1 MRPLLLCVK
10 MVRMNVTFFCPRCE
24 QANDLE
30 ITTDTSTLTCSH
42 CQAEISVPPNAFVD
56 GKLER
61 CVVCPSADLFVRKDF
76 PQRLGVAIV
85 AIGFAVSCVTWYL
98 HRTTATFAVLFATA
112 LVDFVLYRVV
122 GDALVCYRCGAHYRH
137 IDGLENHARFDLETH
152 ERYRQQAAR
161 LAEERARRL
170 RDAVSQ

>member
-1 MRPLLLCVK
+1 MLCVK
-10 MVRMNVTFFCPRCE
+10 MIRMNVAFSCPRCE

-30 ITTDTSTLTCSH
+30 LVAGSSALLCPH
-42 CQAEISVPPNAFVD
+42 CRAEISVPHDAFVD

-61 CVVCPSADLFVRKDF
+61 CVVCPSVDLFVRKDF
-76 PQRLGVAIV
+76 PQRWGVGIV
-85 AIGFAVSCVTWYL
+85 VFGFAVSCVTWYL
-98 HRTTATFAVLFATA
+98 HHMAATFAVLFSTA

-137 IDGLENHARFDLETH
+137 INGLENHARFDLETH

-170 RDAVSQ
+170 RDAVSR